1 MSAKIFKKMM
11 KHINLPEL
19 TVKKQKLLFN
29 LIEKALTDYLKFIKA
44 PRELQTS
51 KEFKLL
57 VIQLSTFLTFGRIE
71 RKSKKKQKQKQKQ
84 GKKGS
89 KKNKKRGKPI
99 KHSGGSGQLV
109 KTRINNTNNN
119 IEIIA
124 PTQNRGIVPFG
135 SASVQE
141 KIRRILT
148 ELTVVTYNK
157 FGKLAAYI
165 MVLAFIGVTLYYL
178 TLPTILK
185 LETNYEQIK
194 QITSDIID
202 GHEVLNSLVNSNI
215 KETTLSLMVSL
226 LGSLIV
232 GNTRDSIEAQISV
245 VNAEI
250 NLALAKLQKTQLNTT
265 SHLYMLGYCLIFI
278 AYFVY
283 LIYFIYKLPP
293 KKKQNQPM
301 INVGK
306 TQLPSLPEVVD

>member
-1 MSAKIFKKMM
+1 MSSKIFKKMM
-11 KHINLPEL
+11 ERINLPEL

-29 LIEKALTDYLKFIKA
+29 FIEKALTDYLKFIKA
-44 PRELQTS
+44 PRELQIST
-51 KEFKLL
+51 EFKLL

-71 RKSKKKQKQKQKQ
+71 RKSKKQKQ

-89 KKNKKRGKPI
+89 KKNKKRGGPI
-99 KHSGGSGQLV
+99 KHSGGSRQLV
-109 KTRINNTNNN
+109 KRTIRNNTNNN
-119 IEIIA
+119 RQIMV

-148 ELTVVTYNK
+148 GLTMTTYNK
-157 FGKLAAYI
+157 FGKLSAYI

-178 TLPTILK
+178 TLPTILN

-194 QITSDIID
+194 QITSDIKD
-202 GHEVLNSLVNSNI
+202 GHDVITSLLNSNI
-215 KETTLSLMVSL
+215 KETTLSLMASL

-232 GNTRDSIEAQISV
+232 GNTGDSIEAQIRV

-265 SHLYMLGYCLIFI
+265 SHVYMLGYCLIFI

-283 LIYFIYKLPP
+283 LLYFIYKIPP
-293 KKKQNQPM
+293 KKKNNQPM

-306 TQLPSLPEVVD
+306 TQLPALPEVVD

>member
-11 KHINLPEL
+11 ERINLPEL

-51 KEFKLL
+51 TEFKLL

-71 RKSKKKQKQKQKQ
+71 RKSKKKQKQR
-84 GKKGS
+84 KKGS
-89 KKNKKRGKPI
+89 NKNKKRGKPI
-99 KHSGGSGQLV
+99 KHSGGSRQLV
-109 KTRINNTNNN
+109 KRTRRNNTNNN
-119 IEIIA
+119 RQIMV
-124 PTQNRGIVPFG
+124 PPQNRGIVPFG

-148 ELTVVTYNK
+148 GLTMTTYNK

-178 TLPTILK
+178 TLPTILN

-194 QITSDIID
+194 QITSDIKD
-202 GHEVLNSLVNSNI
+202 GQDVITSLLNSNI
-215 KETTLSLMVSL
+215 KETTLSLMASL

-232 GNTRDSIEAQISV
+232 GNTGDSIEAQIRV

-265 SHLYMLGYCLIFI
+265 SHVYMLGYCLIFI

-283 LIYFIYKLPP
+283 LMYFIYKIPP
-293 KKKQNQPM
+293 KKKNNHPM

-306 TQLPSLPEVVD
+306 TQIPALPEVVD

>member
-11 KHINLPEL
+11 EHINLPEL
-19 TVKKQKLLFN
+19 TVKKQKRLFN

-44 PRELQTS
+44 PRELQIS

-57 VIQLSTFLTFGRIE
+57 IIQLSTFLTFGRIE
-71 RKSKKKQKQKQKQ
+71 RKSKKKQE
-84 GKKGS
+84 KKGS

-99 KHSGGSGQLV
+99 EHSGGSRQLV
-109 KTRINNTNNN
+109 RRTRRNNTNNTNNN
-119 IEIIA
+119 RQLMV
-124 PTQNRGIVPFG
+124 PTQNIGIVPFG

-148 ELTVVTYNK
+148 GLTMTTYNK

-178 TLPTILK
+178 TLPTILNLK
-185 LETNYEQIK
+185 TNYEQIK
-194 QITSDIID
+194 QITSDIKD
-202 GHEVLNSLVNSNI
+202 GHDVITSLLNSNI
-215 KETTLSLMVSL
+215 KETTLSLMASL

-232 GNTRDSIEAQISV
+232 GNTGDSIESQIRV

-250 NLALAKLQKTQLNTT
+250 NLALEKLQKTQLHTT
-265 SHLYMLGYCLIFI
+265 SHVYMLGYCLIFI

-283 LIYFIYKLPP
+283 LMYFIYKIPST
-293 KKKQNQPM
+293 KKTIQPM
-301 INVGK
+301 INVGN
-306 TQLPSLPEVVD
+306 TQLQALPEVVD